1 MDYDRQLRFKQAQV
15 VKLLGRFHRVS
26 NIIGMKDPTHYRN
39 KVQAAFGERGGK
51 LISGVYQS
59 STHKIVPVDDC
70 LIEDKIADSI
80 IVTVRKLA
88 TSFKM
93 RAFNDTTMRG
103 FLRHVLVK
111 RGFVS
116 GQVMVVLVTNDGE
129 FKSSRSFINALLQR
143 HPEIT
148 TIVRNI
154 NTRRTSMVLGEKSEV
169 LYGDG
174 YIEENL
180 GGFRFR
186 ISPKAF
192 YQINPVQTQVLYGKA
207 VEFADLKGNETVVD
221 AYCGTGTI
229 GIFMSK
235 NAGKVIGV
243 ELNSDA
249 VNDAKHNAKLNGVKN
264 IEFYNADAGKFMV
277 EMAELKM
284 KADVVVTDPPRAG
297 CSLEFLHSV
306 LKLAPEKVVYIS
318 CNPKTLARD
327 LKTLINGGYKVKKIQ
342 PVDMFPFTEHIETVV
357 LLSREKADDYVRISV
372 HTKDLQTK
380 SN

>member
-1 MDYDRQLRFKQAQV
+1 MNCPNFKKCGGCQLQNMDYDRQLRFKQAQV

-148 TIVRNI
+148 TVVRNI
-154 NTRRTSMVLGEKSEV
+154 NTRRTS
-169 LYGDG
+169 
-174 YIEENL
+174 
-180 GGFRFR
+180 
-186 ISPKAF
+186 
-192 YQINPVQTQVLYGKA
+192 
-207 VEFADLKGNETVVD
+207 
-221 AYCGTGTI
+221 
-229 GIFMSK
+229 
-235 NAGKVIGV
+235 
-243 ELNSDA
+243 
-249 VNDAKHNAKLNGVKN
+249 
-264 IEFYNADAGKFMV
+264 
-277 EMAELKM
+277 
-284 KADVVVTDPPRAG
+284 
-297 CSLEFLHSV
+297 
-306 LKLAPEKVVYIS
+306 
-318 CNPKTLARD
+318 
-327 LKTLINGGYKVKKIQ
+327 
-342 PVDMFPFTEHIETVV
+342 
-357 LLSREKADDYVRISV
+357 
-372 HTKDLQTK
+372 
-380 SN
+380 

>member
-1 MDYDRQLRFKQAQV
+1 MNCPNFKKCGGCQLQNMDYDRQLRFKQAQA

-80 IVTVRKLA
+80 IVTVKKLA

-111 RGFVS
+111 RGFES
-116 GQVMVVLVTNDGE
+116 GEIMVVLVTNDGE

-154 NTRRTSMVLGEKSEV
+154 NTRRTSMVLGDKSEV
-169 LYGDG
+169 LYGSG

-249 VNDAKHNAKLNGVKN
+249 VNDAKYNAKLNGVKN

-297 CSLEFLHSV
+297 CSMEFLKSV
-306 LKLAPEKVVYIS
+306 LRLSPEKVVYIS

-327 LKTLINGGYKVKKIQ
+327 LRTLMNGGYKVKKIQ
-342 PVDMFPFTEHIETVV
+342 PVDMFPFTEHIECVC
-357 LLSREKADDYVRISV
+357 LLSKQA
-372 HTKDLQTK
+372 
-380 SN
+380 

>member
-1 MDYDRQLRFKQAQV
+1 MNCPNFKKCGGCQLQNMDYDRQLRFKQAQV

-93 RAFNDTTMRG
+93 RAFNDTTMKG

-111 RGFVS
+111 RGFES
-116 GQVMVVLVTNDGE
+116 GEIMVVLVTNDGE

-154 NTRRTSMVLGEKSEV
+154 NTRRTSMVLGDKSEV
-169 LYGDG
+169 LYGSG

-249 VNDAKHNAKLNGVKN
+249 VNDAKYNAKLNGVKN

-297 CSLEFLHSV
+297 CSMEFLKSV
-306 LKLAPEKVVYIS
+306 LRLSPEKVVYIS

-327 LKTLINGGYKVKKIQ
+327 LRTLMNGGYKVKKIQ
-342 PVDMFPFTEHIETVV
+342 PVDMFPFTEHIECVC
-357 LLSREKADDYVRISV
+357 LLSKQA
-372 HTKDLQTK
+372 
-380 SN
+380 

>member
-1 MDYDRQLRFKQAQV
+1 MNCPNFKKCGGCQLQNMDYDRQLRFKQAQA

-80 IVTVRKLA
+80 IVTVKKLA

-111 RGFVS
+111 RGFES
-116 GQVMVVLVTNDGE
+116 GEIMVVLVTNDGE

-154 NTRRTSMVLGEKSEV
+154 NTRRTSMVLGDKSEV
-169 LYGDG
+169 LYGSG

-249 VNDAKHNAKLNGVKN
+249 VNDAKYNAKLNGVKN

-297 CSLEFLHSV
+297 CSMEFLKSV
-306 LKLAPEKVVYIS
+306 LRLSPEKVVYIS

-327 LKTLINGGYKVKKIQ
+327 LRTLINGGYKVKKIQ
-342 PVDMFPFTEHIETVV
+342 PVDMFPFTEHIECVC
-357 LLSREKADDYVRISV
+357 LLSKQA
-372 HTKDLQTK
+372 
-380 SN
+380 